1 MTETARASALRG
13 ASIDDHEAVAIKA
26 ISLPLFPRQ
35 AIPSARRPRG
45 GGHREQITARRL
57 LGQGDRDRLA
67 VQYRAGQRALLGSVP
82 GQPDHGRAEQADRVR
97 DGDGQIAP
105 SDHAQQR
112 AHVLEAPEFAA
123 QLARHVVP
131 VELRPQQRTERAV
144 RTPHCLVV
152 LGASRVGRLPAR
164 DARIAELTIEPLC
177 APESIHG
184 LCPDEESKSGLGT
197 VVDGLFH
204 ARRDE
209 FSDWLVASLTGER
222 APHDSAMAVG
232 SNECRYP
239 TIAMISAAA
248 PIAMSAN
255 AIPNKRGRFCTA
267 DSRLAA

>member
-1 MTETARASALRG
+1 
-13 ASIDDHEAVAIKA
+13 
-26 ISLPLFPRQ
+26 
-35 AIPSARRPRG
+35 
-45 GGHREQITARRL
+45 
-57 LGQGDRDRLA
+57 
-67 VQYRAGQRALLGSVP
+67 
-82 GQPDHGRAEQADRVR
+82 
-97 DGDGQIAP
+97 
-105 SDHAQQR
+105 
-112 AHVLEAPEFAA
+112 
-123 QLARHVVP
+123 VVI
-131 VELRPQQRTERAV
+131 
-144 RTPHCLVV
+144 
-152 LGASRVGRLPAR
+152 GASRVGRLPAR

-177 APESIHG
+177 APESIHA
-184 LCPDEESKSGLGT
+184 LCLDEESKSGLGT

-267 DSRLAA
+267 DSRLAASAAPPAIKQCQCHGSVFVFAGVGHNCPLGQSLPPRRSRCVP